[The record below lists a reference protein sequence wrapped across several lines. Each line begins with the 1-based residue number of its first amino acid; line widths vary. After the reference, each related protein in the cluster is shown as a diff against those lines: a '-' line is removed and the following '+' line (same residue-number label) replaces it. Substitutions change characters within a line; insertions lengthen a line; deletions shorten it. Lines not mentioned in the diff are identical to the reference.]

1 MIIQEI
7 SELLIQHSEPLGLL
21 RLGWAAG
28 RDMRQFRPAFDR
40 ALALARR
47 LEVRRVLLDLDD
59 LPDISVYDQAWLAA
73 HWVPKAVELP
83 FRQVVI
89 VLSPRCVYNH
99 QVVEGLL
106 FMARPLIRFDV
117 QFFSQPVPGLRWI
130 SDYSP
135 LVPGLLAA
143 WDTAFGPAG
152 PGGVAESRPRYGQA

>member
-7 SELLIQHSEPLGLL
+7 GELLIQYHEPLGLL
-21 RLGWAAG
+21 RTDWAAG
-28 RDMRQFRPAFDR
+28 RDMSQFRPAFER
-40 ALALARR
+40 VLALAQR
-47 LEVRRVLLDLDD
+47 LAVPRVLMDLDA

-83 FRQVVI
+83 LQQVVI
-89 VLSPRCVYNH
+89 VLSPRRVYNH

-106 FMARPLIRFDV
+106 FVARPFIRFDV
-117 QFFSQPVPGLRWI
+117 QFFSQPVPGLRWL

-135 LVPGLLAA
+135 LLPGLLAE

-152 PGGVAESRPRYGQA
+152 PGGVAEPKPRYGQA

>member
-7 SELLIQHSEPLGLL
+7 SELLIQHNEPLGLL
-21 RLGWAAG
+21 RTGWAAG
-28 RDMRQFRPAFDR
+28 RDMSQFRSAFER
-40 ALALARR
+40 VLALAQR
-47 LEVRRVLLDLDD
+47 LGVYQVLMDLDA

-83 FRQVVI
+83 FKQVVI
-89 VLSPRCVYNH
+89 VLSPRRVYNH

-106 FMARPLIRFDV
+106 FMARPFIRFDV

-135 LVPGLLAA
+135 LVPGLLAE
-143 WDTAFGPAG
+143 WDAAFGPAG
-152 PGGVAESRPRYGQA
+152 PGGVSEAKPHYGQA